1 MPPVITISAADAL
14 ARLKAFSTIVD
25 ARSESEYAED
35 HLPGAVN
42 WPSLSDEERQ
52 LVGTEYK
59 QISPFVAQKRGAAM
73 VARNIA
79 NHLEREVLNKTKDWQ
94 PLVYCWRGGKRSA
107 SLAHVLGQ
115 VGFRVHLIDGGYR
128 AFRRE
133 VIQSLESAGTGLD
146 FRVLCGSTGSGK
158 SRLLQTLA
166 ARGAQV
172 LDLEKLAQHR
182 GSVLGLLPGD
192 RQPGQ
197 KMFETQLWDT
207 LRHLD
212 PQRVVFV
219 ESESRTVGQLRIP
232 EPLIRRMRASPCV
245 MVHMPMQAR
254 VDFLMKDYAHFVED
268 TAMFCTR
275 LDALRDLRGHH
286 IVNDWQAR
294 ARDGRTPEVVRELL
308 EMHYDP
314 IYLRSMQRNF
324 AQIATP
330 QLVLSWEGSEASL
343 QAAADQLLVLPAVIN
358 PPTHA
363 T

>member
-1 MPPVITISAADAL
+1 MPPAITISAADAL
-14 ARLKAFSTIVD
+14 TQLETFSTIVD

-42 WPSLSDEERQ
+42 WPSLTDAERE

-59 QISPFVAQKRGAAM
+59 QVSPFVAQKRGAAM

-79 NHLEREVLNKTKDWQ
+79 NHLEREVMDKTKDWQ

-107 SLAHVLGQ
+107 SLAHILGQ
-115 VGFRVHLIDGGYR
+115 IGFRVHLIDGGYR

-133 VIQSLESAGTGLD
+133 VVQSLESAGSHLH

-158 SRLLQTLA
+158 SRLLQALA

-172 LDLEKLAQHR
+172 LDLEHLAQHR
-182 GSVLGLLPGD
+182 GSVLGLLPD
-192 RQPGQ
+192 TKQPGQ
-197 KMFETQLWDT
+197 KMFETRLWDT
-207 LRHLD
+207 LRRLD
-212 PQRVVFV
+212 PARVVFV

-232 EPLIRRMRASPCV
+232 EQLIRSMRASPCV
-245 MVHMPMQAR
+245 MVDMPIQAR
-254 VDFLMKDYAHFVED
+254 VEFLMNDYAHFVKD
-268 TAMFCTR
+268 TTMFCTR

-286 IVNDWQAR
+286 IVNGWQAR
-294 ARDGRTPEVVRELL
+294 ARDGCLPEVVCELL
-308 EMHYDP
+308 QMHYDP

-324 AQIATP
+324 VQISAP
-330 QLVLSWEGSEASL
+330 QLVLSLDGSEASL
-343 QAAADQLLVLPAVIN
+343 QAAADHLLAQDAVLSMSY
-358 PPTHA
+358 A